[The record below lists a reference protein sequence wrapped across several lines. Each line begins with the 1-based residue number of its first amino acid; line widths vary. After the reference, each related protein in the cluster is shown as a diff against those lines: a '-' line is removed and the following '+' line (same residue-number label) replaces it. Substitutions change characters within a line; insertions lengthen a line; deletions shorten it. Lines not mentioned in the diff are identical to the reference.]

1 MGNFEWLANETILQK
16 YDKLEIDLDNWE
28 AFDWESFGKLTF
40 VVNLKK
46 GGGQGKPRVLNM
58 AAYKCPIFNPC
69 YKFLPERVLIVWMII
84 EWDFIAQMDQ
94 MMKDVDW

>member
-1 MGNFEWLANETILQK
+1 MQNMPKQSSERHF
-16 YDKLEIDLDNWE
+16 
-28 AFDWESFGKLTF
+28 
-40 VVNLKK
+40 
-46 GGGQGKPRVLNM
+46 QGHFAVLIRM
-58 AAYKCPIFNPC
+58 KRSLSLVKCPIFNPC